1 MKAFL
6 HSILVI
12 TLLAS
17 SAVFFDGCRKK
28 HSTDIPP
35 AAGGGSSSTPLIET
49 GSFVEVA
56 STSGLSSNS
65 VLLIQDSQDTIL
77 NGMKFMVPPTAF
89 SGSKSF
95 SVAYAPVS
103 SHKLGPNFNPI
114 TPMIRVE
121 TDLLYSDSLIT
132 VEIPVKIP
140 SGHFAMGFLY
150 NEVSRKI
157 EGMPLEF
164 LDSNKVVI
172 STRHFATSSVSGIP
186 NPRRA
191 NGTNRGFFLIAS
203 VQESLLAGHSII
215 NSGFKVGTDNW
226 EFPNYGS
233 FVAKG
238 GQCTGQCLAAMWYY
252 YEKKLTGSP
261 QAYNTYQMVDK
272 IWQDNPKAYRFS
284 STVHKDINWEAIG
297 QNFFTDL
304 PISDLNTLR
313 CFAYSMLITGE
324 PQEIGIYGAG
334 GGHSIIAYKVDMTTG
349 EITVSDP
356 NFPTEI
362 RKIVYNSATSSF
374 TPYNGAQSA
383 GDAPVIYNKIKY
395 YGKTACYDWGKI
407 GQRWKEAEEGKSGDV
422 YFPQYKY
429 EYRDANGNWQT
440 LSSDLSIDSDTIRV
454 RGGFNNPGVSQFF
467 PRLEIFDDKGN
478 LKYNLNLDTDV
489 LLNLSPGANLLG
501 FYISAVV
508 PGNPNTELSFVDFKW
523 ISIRNQIPVFIE
535 DNSVLFGSA
544 PNKEFD
550 IWVKHFSKLP
560 VTQCRFEWDFG
571 DGKKQTVTGDTAVKH
586 TYAQNG
592 TYSIKIKV
600 FKIGVTDAISSA
612 ERDIVIG
619 ESNSFYLNGNFI
631 DLNGL
636 LTVGTYISSN
646 DMTAVSVTDQSS
658 KVLSISFSAKAPG
671 IYTVGESGTAS
682 ISYTTGPFTSPEV
695 AWVVQDGTLTVLGYG
710 PVNGKIFG
718 TFSGTLVGI
727 DYRTDPPT
735 ELSGTM
741 TNGRFSVYRS
751 VDQ

>member
-1 MKAFL
+1 MKSLLRAALLIF
-6 HSILVI
+6 SMVI
-12 TLLAS
+12 VTFTS
-17 SAVFFDGCRKK
+17 TSCKK
-28 HSTDIPP
+28 HKSTSVTP
-35 AAGGGSSSTPLIET
+35 AGGGSGSTTPTIQT
-49 GSFVEVA
+49 GTFTEVA
-56 STSGLSSNS
+56 STSSLSSNS
-65 VLLIQDSQDTIL
+65 VLLIQNTQDTLI
-77 NGMKFMVPPTAF
+77 NGTKFIVPSAAF

-95 SVAYAPVS
+95 TVSYAPVT
-103 SHKLGPNFNPI
+103 SHKLGANFNPI
-114 TPMIRVE
+114 TPMIQVE
-121 TDLLYSDSLIT
+121 TDLLYADSLIS
-132 VEIPVKIP
+132 VEIPIKLP
-140 SGHFAMGFLY
+140 AGHFAMGFLY
-150 NEVSRKI
+150 NEVSGKI

-164 LDSNKVVI
+164 LDSNRIVI

-186 NPRRA
+186 NPRRS
-191 NGTNRGFFLIAS
+191 NTNNRGLFLIAS
-203 VQESLLAGHSII
+203 MQESALNGQPIV
-215 NSGFKVGTDNW
+215 NTGFKVGTDNW

-238 GQCTGQCLAAMWYY
+238 GHCTGQCLAAMWYY
-252 YEKKLTGSP
+252 YEKKLMGAP
-261 QAYNTYQMVDK
+261 AAYNQFQMVDK
-272 IWQDNPKAYRFS
+272 IWQDNSKGYRFS
-284 STVHKDINWEAIG
+284 STVHKDIKWDAYA
-297 QNFFTDL
+297 QSFFADL

-334 GGHSIIAYKVDMTTG
+334 GGHSIIAYKVDMGVG
-349 EITVSDP
+349 EITLSDP

-362 RKIVYNSATSSF
+362 RKIVYNSGSNSF
-374 TPYNGAQSA
+374 APYNGAQSA
-383 GDAPVIYNKIKY
+383 GDEPVIYNKIKY
-395 YGKTACYDWGKI
+395 FGKSACYDWALM

-422 YFPQYKY
+422 YFPGYKY
-429 EYRDANGNWQT
+429 EYRDADGNWKV
-440 LSSDLSIDSDTIRV
+440 LESDLSIDADTIRI
-454 RGGFNNPGVSQFF
+454 RGGLNNQGASPFY
-467 PRLEIFDDKGN
+467 PRMTIYDDKGN
-478 LKYNLNLDTDV
+478 IKYNINLDTDV
-489 LLNLSPGANLLG
+489 LVNLSPGANIYG
-501 FYISAVV
+501 FYFSAVP
-508 PGNPNTELSFVDFKW
+508 PGGANTDLQYVDFKW
-523 ISIRNQIPVFIE
+523 LTIRNQIPVFIE

-586 TYAQNG
+586 TYTQNG
-592 TYSIKIKV
+592 AYTIKIKV
-600 FKIGVTDAISSA
+600 FKTGVTDAISSA

-646 DMTAVSVTDQSS
+646 DMTAISVTDQSS
-658 KVLSISFSAKAPG
+658 KILSISFSAKAPG
-671 IYTVGESGTAS
+671 IYTIGESGTAS

-695 AWVVQDGTLTVLGYG
+695 VWVVQDGTLTVLGYG

-718 TFSGTLVGI
+718 TFSGTLAGV